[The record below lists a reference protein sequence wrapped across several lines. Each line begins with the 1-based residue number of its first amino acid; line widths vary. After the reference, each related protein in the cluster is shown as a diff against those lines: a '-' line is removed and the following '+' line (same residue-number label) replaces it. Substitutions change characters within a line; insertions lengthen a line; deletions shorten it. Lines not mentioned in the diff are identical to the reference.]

1 MKTSETLTKIA
12 PALVAFQSE
21 VVDPRK
27 NSTNPY
33 FKSKYVELDDLM
45 AAVKPIANKH
55 GLYINNN
62 ITTELVEGNK
72 MKVWCQT
79 RLTHVSGEWIESDG
93 QFNLAKGTDPQSCGS
108 SQTYIR
114 RYDISAF
121 LGVAWNP
128 DDDGNQGTFGNEKQ
142 SPKYADANEQDV
154 EPQPPQHP
162 TQKMANDLEVICQ
175 KNGRKIH
182 DMLTHYNIKSVEE
195 MDMITY
201 WRAYNTLKHKLE
213 EAEAQA

>member
-1 MKTSETLTKIA
+1 MKTSETLSKIA

-33 FKSKYVELDDLM
+33 FKSKYVELDGLM

-55 GLYINNN
+55 GLFINQN
-62 ITTELVEGNK
+62 ITTELADGNK

-121 LGVAWNP
+121 LGVAWTP
-128 DDDGNQGTFGNEKQ
+128 DDDGNQGTYGSASAPEPEPKQ
-142 SPKYADANEQDV
+142 EPK
-154 EPQPPQHP
+154 PQPTQHP
-162 TQKMANDLEVICQ
+162 TQKMANDLEILCQ
-175 KNGRKIH
+175 KNGKKIQ

-195 MDMITY
+195 MDLTTY
-201 WRAYNTLKHKLE
+201 WRTYNTLKHKLE

>member
-45 AAVKPIANKH
+45 AAIKPIANKH

-162 TQKMANDLEVICQ
+162 TQKMANDLEVLCQ

-201 WRAYNTLKHKLE
+201 WRTYNTLKYKLE

>member
-1 MKTSETLTKIA
+1 MRTSETLTKIA

-128 DDDGNQGTFGNEKQ
+128 DDDGNQGTFGNGKQ
-142 SPKYADANEQDV
+142 SPKYADANELDV

-162 TQKMANDLEVICQ
+162 TQKMANDLEILCQ
-175 KNGRKIH
+175 KNGRKIQ
-182 DMLTHYNIKSVEE
+182 DMLTHYNIKSVAE
-195 MDMITY
+195 MDMTTY
-201 WRAYNTLKHKLE
+201 WRTYNTLKHKLE

>member
-162 TQKMANDLEVICQ
+162 TQKMANDLEVLCQ

-195 MDMITY
+195 MDMIIY
-201 WRAYNTLKHKLE
+201 WRTYNTLKHKLE

>member
-27 NSTNPY
+27 NSTNPD

-162 TQKMANDLEVICQ
+162 TQKMANDLKVLCQ
-175 KNGRKIH
+175 KNGRKIQ
-182 DMLTHYNIKSVEE
+182 DMLAHYNIKSVEE
-195 MDMITY
+195 MDMTTY
-201 WRAYNTLKHKLE
+201 WRTFNTLKHKLE